1 MQINIIKNRSPHKK
15 RRREFLLIY
24 PFNKDLQNFNKV
36 DDLEIVAAAKKG
48 YHVVSVGY
56 IGMTFFSTICQ
67 YGFGLNQN
75 AQQALINP
83 VLKNK
88 ETGTLFP
95 RAKLTILPY
104 QYRTQ
109 SFITINNISDKRE
122 FTYEEIKNHI
132 SDALN
137 AEINLVKSGKVIF
150 DFRDLGEDMY
160 TYNSILHDIIINDFK
175 EIEGDVYYY
184 SFNNKEFVTE
194 AEYANYSIFLT
205 SFEKTNKHQRNK
217 ERQEIIQKEKAE
229 KQKRK
234 ELKRILNEPNVI
246 ARELKIK
253 STRNYIQSV
262 RNLHF
267 SERLAVIA
275 KSERVVYFYS
285 ELLDE
290 ILNSYNL
297 KEHEELILMIISKF
311 KENEVRQF
319 KKLKKQ
325 LELAIQL

>member
-1 MQINIIKNRSPHKK
+1 
-15 RRREFLLIY
+15 
-24 PFNKDLQNFNKV
+24 
-36 DDLEIVAAAKKG
+36 
-48 YHVVSVGY
+48 
-56 IGMTFFSTICQ
+56 
-67 YGFGLNQN
+67 
-75 AQQALINP
+75 
-83 VLKNK
+83 
-88 ETGTLFP
+88 
-95 RAKLTILPY
+95 
-104 QYRTQ
+104 
-109 SFITINNISDKRE
+109 
-122 FTYEEIKNHI
+122 
-132 SDALN
+132 
-137 AEINLVKSGKVIF
+137 
-150 DFRDLGEDMY
+150 MY

-205 SFEKTNKHQRNK
+205 SFEKTNKQERNK

-267 SERLAVIA
+267 SERLALIA

-325 LELAIQL
+325 LKLAIQF